1 MPRKIGYWSS
11 TAIVAVALLG
21 SLTYLTG
28 SEQVVSGFAKAGY
41 PQYLRIVLG
50 IAKPAAAIVLLLP
63 GLPLL
68 KEWAY
73 AGVTFALVMATISA
87 YSIGETWALP
97 LVLLGLLTVSYL
109 TRPASRRLM
118 ASVAMVLIVGFVL
131 APAVLRAQDSTDMR
145 PPLEIGASAPDF
157 SLPGATRYG
166 VLGKP
171 VRLSDF
177 KGKTVMLAFFYKA
190 RTGG

>member
-1 MPRKIGYWSS
+1 MAGNPCLEDSLPKKIGYWSS
-11 TAIVAVALLG
+11 TAIVVVALLG

-50 IAKPAAAIVLLLP
+50 IAKPVAAVVLLLP

-87 YSIGETWALP
+87 YFVGEMWAMP
-97 LVLLGLLTVSYL
+97 LALLALLAISYL
-109 TRPASRRLM
+109 TRPTSRRVM
-118 ASVAMVLIVGFVL
+118 G
-131 APAVLRAQDSTDMR
+131 ST
-145 PPLEIGASAPDF
+145 
-157 SLPGATRYG
+157 T
-166 VLGKP
+166 
-171 VRLSDF
+171 
-177 KGKTVMLAFFYKA
+177 
-190 RTGG
+190 